1 MGIFRPIMRL
11 YKCIHMYIGC
21 ETNAG
26 KLIGIRNQD
35 LLIQDRVNQSP
46 TEYNIKLLGN
56 SIFLYLRQLGDLTEA
71 ESKELIKKG
80 LAIGRPNGYTFSND
94 AFLYLTS
101 LNVDLFGL
109 IEAGY
114 ARNIRSIL

>member
-1 MGIFRPIMRL
+1 MRL
-11 YKCIHMYIGC
+11 YNCIHMYIGC

-35 LLIQDRVNQSP
+35 LLIQARDEP
-46 TEYNIKLLGN
+46 GLTEHNMQLLGN
-56 SIFLYLRQLGDLTEA
+56 TVFLYLRQLGDLTEG

-114 ARNIRSIL
+114 ARNIRTTL